1 MVKAHSLLYAV
12 YVCLI
17 IGLIGGALLLLSNLY
32 NQLNVYYNVHEE
44 LYINNASTI
53 NYALGN
59 DLSIEDETLLDEFNG
74 ITAVIQKKQYGLL
87 SVLLVQ
93 SMVKNDTIAS
103 ANFVGQYA
111 NSKTALYVSNFTQ
124 PIAASGKVTVKG
136 DVFLSSDRV
145 RETYINNKPNQINI
159 QNPIKSSTINLPEIS
174 KRCETVFNSIPTQKV
189 ILNALEK
196 KNDSLYVNSFF
207 NETKE
212 IQVIN
217 NRLENIIIKGNFVIR
232 SNDSLVVAKSA
243 KLEDVILLAPKV
255 TIQEGFKGTIQVFAT
270 EKIYVDKKVQ
280 LNYPSAICVKNNGD
294 SDKEGFIFIDE
305 ESKIDGAVLMF
316 GNDLLHIEKNSID
329 IKDKTQ
335 IRGTVYSSGRLS
347 INGKIY
353 GAVYTAKLLY
363 KTTSSSYAN
372 CLADVEIDVNKRPSY
387 FIEVPIFETKANRYG
402 VVKKIL

>member
-17 IGLIGGALLLLSNLY
+17 IGLIGGALLLISNLY
-32 NQLNVYYNVHEE
+32 NQLNVHYNVHEE

-59 DLSIEDETLLDEFNG
+59 GLNIDEETLLDEFNE
-74 ITAVIQKKQYGLL
+74 ITSVIQKKQYGLL

-93 SMVKNDTIAS
+93 SMVKNDTVAS
-103 ANFVGQYA
+103 AHFVGQYT

-124 PIAASGKVTVKG
+124 PIAASGNVTVKG

-145 RETYINNKPNQINI
+145 RETYINNKPNEINI

-212 IQVIN
+212 IQVVN
-217 NRLENIIIKGNFVIR
+217 NKLENIIIKGNFVIR

-255 TIQEGFKGTIQVFAT
+255 TIQEGFEGTIQVLAT
-270 EKIYVDKKVQ
+270 EKIHVDKKVQ

-294 SDKEGFIFIDE
+294 QKGSIFIDE
-305 ESKIDGAVLMF
+305 ESKIDGVVLLF
-316 GNDLLHIEKNSID
+316 GNDLLHIEKNVVE

-335 IRGTVYSSGRLS
+335 IRGTVYSSGSLS
-347 INGKIY
+347 INGKVY

-372 CLADVEIDVNKRPSY
+372 CLADVEIDVNKRPNY

>member
-59 DLSIEDETLLDEFNG
+59 DLSIEEETLLDEFNG
-74 ITAVIQKKQYGLL
+74 ITAVIKKKQYGLL

-103 ANFVGQYA
+103 AHFVGQYA

-212 IQVIN
+212 IQVVN

-232 SNDSLVVAKSA
+232 SNDSLVVSKSA

-255 TIQEGFKGTIQVFAT
+255 TIQEGFEGTIQVFAT

-294 SDKEGFIFIDE
+294 NDKESFIFIDE

-347 INGKIY
+347 INGKVY

-372 CLADVEIDVNKRPSY
+372 CLADVEIDVNKRPNY

>member
-17 IGLIGGALLLLSNLY
+17 VGLISGAILMLSNLY

-44 LYINNASTI
+44 LYLNNASTI

-59 DLSIEDETLLDEFNG
+59 ALNSADETLIDEING
-74 ITAVIQKKQYGLL
+74 IESVIQKKQYGLL

-103 ANFVGQYA
+103 AHFVGQYA

-124 PIAASGKVTVKG
+124 PISASGRVIVKG
-136 DVFLSSDRV
+136 DVFLSSNRI

-159 QNPIKSSTINLPEIS
+159 QNPIKSSAINLPEIS

-212 IQVIN
+212 IQIIN
-217 NRLENIIIKGNFVIR
+217 NQLENIIIKGNFVIR
-232 SNDSLVVAKSA
+232 SKDSLVISKSS
-243 KLEDVILLAPKV
+243 KLEDVILIAPKI
-255 TIQEGFKGTIQVFAT
+255 TIQEGFEGTVQVFAT
-270 EKIYVDKKVQ
+270 EKIQINKKVK
-280 LNYPSAICVKNNGD
+280 LNYPSTICIKNNGEKD
-294 SDKEGFIFIDE
+294 GLIFIDE
-305 ESKIDGAVLMF
+305 ESKIDGAILLY
-316 GNDLLHIEKNSID
+316 GNDLLHIDKNLIE

-335 IRGTVYSSGRLS
+335 IRGTVYSSGLLS
-347 INGKIY
+347 INGKVL
-353 GAVYTAKLLY
+353 GAVYTAKLFY
-363 KTTSSSYAN
+363 KTNSSTYTN
-372 CLADVEIDVNKRPSY
+372 CISDVEIDANKHPNY
-387 FIEVPIFETKANRYG
+387 FIEVPIFETKTNQYG

>member
-32 NQLNVYYNVHEE
+32 NQLNVYYNIHEE

-53 NYALGN
+53 NYVLGN
-59 DLSIEDETLLDEFNG
+59 DLSSEEETLVDEFNG
-74 ITAVIQKKQYGLL
+74 ITSVIQKKQYGLL

-103 ANFVGQYA
+103 AHFVGQYA

-124 PIAASGKVTVKG
+124 PIAASGNVTVKG

-159 QNPIKSSTINLPEIS
+159 QKPIKSSTINLPEIS
-174 KRCETVFNSIPTQKV
+174 KRCETVFNNIPTQKV

-212 IQVIN
+212 IQVVN

-232 SNDSLVVAKSA
+232 SNDSLVVSKSA

-255 TIQEGFKGTIQVFAT
+255 TIQEDFEGTIQVFAA
-270 EKIYVDKKVQ
+270 EKIYIDKKVQ
-280 LNYPSAICVKNNGD
+280 LNYPSVICVKNNGD
-294 SDKEGFIFIDE
+294 NEGFIFIDE

-316 GNDLLHIEKNSID
+316 GNDLLHIEKNSIA

-347 INGKIY
+347 INGKVY
-353 GAVYTAKLLY
+353 GAVYAAKLFY
-363 KTTSSSYAN
+363 KTTSSSYTN
-372 CLADVEIDVNKRPSY
+372 CLADVEIDVNKRPNY

>member
-74 ITAVIQKKQYGLL
+74 ITSVIKKKQYGLL

-103 ANFVGQYA
+103 AHFVGQYA

-124 PIAASGKVTVKG
+124 PIAASGNVTIKG

-159 QNPIKSSTINLPEIS
+159 QKPIKSSTINLPEIS

-189 ILNALEK
+189 MLNALEK

-212 IQVIN
+212 IQVVN

-232 SNDSLVVAKSA
+232 SNDSLVVSKSA
-243 KLEDVILLAPKV
+243 KLEDVMLLAPKV
-255 TIQEGFKGTIQVFAT
+255 TIQEGFEGTIQVFAT
-270 EKIYVDKKVQ
+270 EKIQVDKKVQ

-294 SDKEGFIFIDE
+294 KEGLIFIDE

-316 GNDLLHIEKNSID
+316 GNDLLHIEKNSIV
-329 IKDKTQ
+329 IKDKSQ
-335 IRGTVYSSGRLS
+335 IRGTVYSSGNLS
-347 INGKIY
+347 INGKVY

-363 KTTSSSYAN
+363 KTTSSTYAN
-372 CLADVEIDVNKRPSY
+372 CLSDVEIDVNKRPNY

>member
-59 DLSIEDETLLDEFNG
+59 DLNIEEETLTDEFNG
-74 ITAVIQKKQYGLL
+74 IASVIQKKQYGLL

-103 ANFVGQYA
+103 AHFVGQYA

-124 PIAASGKVTVKG
+124 PIAASGNVTVKG

-159 QNPIKSSTINLPEIS
+159 QKPIKSSTINLPEIS

-212 IQVIN
+212 IQVVN

-232 SNDSLVVAKSA
+232 SNDSLVVSKSA

-255 TIQEGFKGTIQVFAT
+255 RIQEGFEGTIQVFAT

-347 INGKIY
+347 INGKVY
-353 GAVYTAKLLY
+353 GAVYAAKLLY

-372 CLADVEIDVNKRPSY
+372 CLADVEIDVNKRPNY